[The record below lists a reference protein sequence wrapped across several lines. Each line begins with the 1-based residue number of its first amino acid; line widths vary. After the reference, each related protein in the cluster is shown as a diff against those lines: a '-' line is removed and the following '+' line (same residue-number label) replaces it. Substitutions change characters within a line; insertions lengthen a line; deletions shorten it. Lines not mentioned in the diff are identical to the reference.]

1 MGSLAWPLTD
11 AVHAAIGSL
20 NGGKLSSQAIIDVCH
35 ACHDSGGWPS
45 RLYLP
50 DSTHQTFH
58 SVPDDVMT
66 EMGDAEAD
74 MAGAETVDDSD
85 GGTDLEANPPMGSA
99 VEVPSDLPK
108 DERS

>member
-1 MGSLAWPLTD
+1 
-11 AVHAAIGSL
+11 
-20 NGGKLSSQAIIDVCH
+20 
-35 ACHDSGGWPS
+35 
-45 RLYLP
+45 
-50 DSTHQTFH
+50 
-58 SVPDDVMT
+58 MT